1 MNYKEIQP
9 NELQEIISNQSKDDY
24 VLLDVRTPEEY
35 ETERIPNAVLMNFYE
50 PDFRDKVSEL
60 EKDKTY
66 YVICRSG
73 NRSGKACQM
82 MIEMGFRDP
91 HNMVGGMMA
100 WQGDVE

>member
-24 VLLDVRTPEEY
+24 ILLDVRTPDEY

-50 PDFRDKVSEL
+50 PDFKDKIAEL

-82 MIEMGFRDP
+82 MTEMGFRDP
-91 HNMVGGMMA
+91 QNMVGGMMA
-100 WQGDVE
+100 WQGNVE

>member
-1 MNYKEIQP
+1 MNYKEIEP
-9 NELQEIISNQSKDDY
+9 DELQEIISDQSKSGY
-24 VLLDVRTPEEY
+24 VLLDVRTPEENKA
-35 ETERIPNAVLMNFYE
+35 ERIPNSVMVNFYE
-50 PDFRDKVSEL
+50 PDFKEKVAEL

-82 MIEMGFRDP
+82 MAEMGFKDTY
-91 HNMVGGMMA
+91 NLSGGMLA

>member
-24 VLLDVRTPEEY
+24 ILLDVRTPDEY

-50 PDFRDKVSEL
+50 PDFKDKIAEL

-73 NRSGKACQM
+73 NRSGKTCQM
-82 MIEMGFRDP
+82 MTEMGFRDP
-91 HNMVGGMMA
+91 QNMVGGMMA
-100 WQGDVE
+100 WQGNVE

>member
-1 MNYKEIQP
+1 MNYKEIEP
-9 NELQEIISNQSKDDY
+9 DELQEIISDQSNAGY
-24 VLLDVRTPEEY
+24 VLLDVRTPEENKA
-35 ETERIPNAVLMNFYE
+35 ERIPDSVLINFYE
-50 PDFRDKVSEL
+50 PDFKEKVSSL

-82 MIEMGFRDP
+82 MSEMGFKDCY
-91 HNMVGGMMA
+91 NLVGGMLA

>member
-1 MNYKEIQP
+1 MNYKEIEP
-9 NELQEIISNQSKDDY
+9 NELQAIIEDQSQSGY
-24 VLLDVRTPEEY
+24 VLLDVRTPEEN
-35 ETERIPNAVLMNFYE
+35 ETERIPDAVLVNFYE
-50 PDFRDKVSEL
+50 PDFKDKIAEL

-82 MIEMGFRDP
+82 MSEMGFEDCY
-91 HNMVGGMMA
+91 NLVGGMLA